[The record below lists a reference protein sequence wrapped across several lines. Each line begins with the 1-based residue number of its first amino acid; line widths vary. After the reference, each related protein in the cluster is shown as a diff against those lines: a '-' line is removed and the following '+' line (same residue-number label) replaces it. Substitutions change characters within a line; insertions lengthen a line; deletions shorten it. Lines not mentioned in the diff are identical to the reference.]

1 MLNELK
7 VLTPCLIKSKTIS
20 SNYLIIVNFLGFL
33 CRHKIQRIW
42 SEFVFCPFR
51 NQRIC
56 ALFGLL
62 SWSHL
67 QSYVFPQSKI
77 ACENISVKV
86 KQNLNMHWLV
96 HKHLSKWTFKLRLTA
111 WEACLWNLTGNTTR
125 THKHIHKYRLNHNT
139 SCTLYTRIRCTCV
152 SCRYFRCFTLFSL
165 NCNKSIDLVTLF
177 MFDTASNVACQAK
190 V

>member
-1 MLNELK
+1 MLNESK

-56 ALFGLL
+56 ALSGLL

-67 QSYVFPQSKI
+67 QSYVFPQAKI
-77 ACENISVKV
+77 ACENISVKM

-111 WEACLWNLTGNTTR
+111 WEACLWNLTGNTTW
-125 THKHIHKYRLNHNT
+125 THKHEHRLNHNNSCSHVFVVHVYLADT
-139 SCTLYTRIRCTCV
+139 SDV
-152 SCRYFRCFTLFSL
+152 SLCFCL
-165 NCNKSIDLVTLF
+165 NCNKSVDLVTLF
-177 MFDTASNVACQAK
+177 MFDTASKRACQAK
-190 V
+190 L